1 MISQILKE
9 KTKSLHDDLEEQ
21 FQSSKI
27 FDKTYTLENYRKLIH
42 FNYLFLLNFEDGV
55 FNAFSPEIAEK
66 LNLEKRRKLSLIEK
80 DLSSLDIEKSE
91 LQNHPD
97 IKNEA
102 EAFGFLYV
110 MEGSTLGGNVIAKQL
125 SKNPEFQ
132 NISFNYFNC
141 YGDETGFLW
150 KNFKETLDESSSEN
164 QYEDVLNGANK
175 AFEFLLGLFN

>member
-9 KTKSLHDDLEEQ
+9 KTKSLHDGLEVE

-27 FDKTYTLENYRKLIH
+27 FDKTYTLENYRKLIY
-42 FNYLFLLNFEDGV
+42 FNYLFLLHFENQV
-55 FNAFSPEIAEK
+55 FALFSPEIADK
-66 LNLEKRRKLSLIEK
+66 LNLEKRRKLHLIQN
-80 DLSSLDIEKSE
+80 DLSSLNIKKTEP
-91 LQNHPD
+91 QNLPE

-125 SKNPEFQ
+125 SKNSEFQ
-132 NISFNYFNC
+132 NISFDYFNC

-150 KNFKETLDESSSEN
+150 KNFKETLDEYIDEN
-164 QYEDVLNGANK
+164 QYEDVLSGANR
-175 AFEFLLGLFN
+175 AFKFLLGLF